1 MKKLDAMGIPKDMQ
15 AAVIENIDKLPN
27 KNQDLVIF
35 KIFICKD
42 NAKPDSAPTSIKLNF
57 DKDI

>member
-1 MKKLDAMGIPKDMQ
+1 MGIPKDMQ

>member
-1 MKKLDAMGIPKDMQ
+1 MKVPKHLQ
-15 AAVIENIDKLPN
+15 RAVIENVDKLPN

-42 NAKPDSAPTSIKLNF
+42 NAKQGPDSAPTSIKLNF
-57 DKDI
+57 DEEI